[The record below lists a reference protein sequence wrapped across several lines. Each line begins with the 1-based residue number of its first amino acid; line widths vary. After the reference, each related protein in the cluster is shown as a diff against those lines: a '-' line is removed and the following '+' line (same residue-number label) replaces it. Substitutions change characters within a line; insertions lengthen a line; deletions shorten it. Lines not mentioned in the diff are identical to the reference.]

1 MIVTQLGPSLARW
14 FLWDTGL
21 DLTDPVNASVFHL
34 VCMQAMEDG
43 FSECMKYLYGLVSS
57 QGVSASAW
65 EGRTETPAVLVRCVP
80 GSCCCTS
87 RPEPLSCRQPLL
99 WLLLQPS
106 QLCLKKITWSTRRLV
121 DLCTMQR
128 FQESVFLKARIC
140 KQEGL
145 SFGILRKN
153 FLVLLLFFFHPVPFK
168 TFPLFS

>member
-1 MIVTQLGPSLARW
+1 MEVCFPQSWGDCVNCMLFIIPKWLSPSSAPLLHGGFFGTPGWTSQIPSTLQCSIWFACKPWRMGFLSVWSICMGSSLLGVYL
-14 FLWDTGL
+14 
-21 DLTDPVNASVFHL
+21 PVL
-34 VCMQAMEDG
+34 G
-43 FSECMKYLYGLVSS
+43 
-57 QGVSASAW
+57 

-80 GSCCCTS
+80 GNCCCTS

-140 KQEGL
+140 KQ
-145 SFGILRKN
+145 RKA
-153 FLVLLLFFFHPVPFK
+153 
-168 TFPLFS
+168 